1 MMDTEGKSSPGCVLI
16 VDDEEILRKVSSE
29 TLTRIGYRVLTAAD
43 GLEAVKLF
51 GECAEEIDIVVLDM
65 IMPRM
70 NGVDCLECLRG
81 IDPNIP
87 VVLCSGY
94 IVDAMDAEKSKFT
107 TFLKKPYRAVKLR
120 KIVEETLASC
130 DRERNRG

>member
-1 MMDTEGKSSPGCVLI
+1 MDTEGKSRPGCVLI
-16 VDDEEILRKVSSE
+16 VDDEEILRKVSGE

-51 GECAEEIDIVVLDM
+51 SERAEEIDIVILDM

-94 IVDAMDAEKSKFT
+94 IANAMDAEKRKFT
-107 TFLKKPYRAVKLR
+107 TFLKKPYRAVKLH

-130 DRERNRG
+130 GRERKRS

>member
-29 TLTRIGYRVLTAAD
+29 TLTRIGYRVLTAVD
-43 GLEAVKLF
+43 GLEAVRLF
-51 GECAEEIDIVVLDM
+51 GECAEEIDIVILDM
-65 IMPRM
+65 VMPRM
-70 NGVDCLECLRG
+70 NGVDCLQRLRG
-81 IDPNIP
+81 IDPEVP

-94 IVDAMDAEKSKFT
+94 IADAMDAEQGNFT

-120 KIVEETLASC
+120 KIIEETLASC
-130 DRERNRG
+130 GRKRKRS